1 MNTRNIAHQLACHLT
16 VVALLGAAATSYAH
30 DRWIVPSD
38 TVISDEKASVVSFDV
53 SISNAIFHPDKSIG
67 GKPTDAVK
75 NQKPPGNRSD
85 KSRKTPDLTTLS
97 SDGDASIATP
107 LYNFGNK
114 STGALAFKRDGT
126 TRVAA
131 NMGDILFTLFKNDK
145 GERRRVFGGKD
156 HPDIPANASDKRTIK
171 MYTNMH
177 TYVSRNGQ
185 TATPVSNTGIELA
198 SGQHPNDVFT
208 GEPVQL
214 GFLFNG
220 DPLPENIEVHITPG
234 ATRYRNDRGSV
245 TLKTNATGSIAY
257 TFPQAGMY
265 LLNIAH
271 GTPSK
276 QTGIDQ
282 DRYNLFLTLEV
293 MPE

>member
-1 MNTRNIAHQLACHLT
+1 MNTRKIAHQLACHLT

-53 SISNAIFHPDKSIG
+53 SISNAIFHPDKGIG
-67 GKPTDAVK
+67 GTPTDAVK
-75 NQKPPGNRSD
+75 NQKPRSN
-85 KSRKTPDLTTLS
+85 TPTLTTLS
-97 SDGDASIATP
+97 SDGDTSIATP

-114 STGALAFKRDGT
+114 STGALAFNRDGT

-198 SGQHPNDVFT
+198 SGQHPNDVFV

-220 DPLPENIEVHITPG
+220 NTLPENIEVHITPG
-234 ATRYRNDRGSV
+234 ATRYRNDRGGV
-245 TLKTNATGSIAY
+245 TLKTNAAGSIAY

-271 GTPSK
+271 GIKSTEK
-276 QTGIDQ
+276 DVDQ
-282 DRYNLFLTLEV
+282 ARYNLFLTLEV